1 MKTDVLIVGCGVAGL
16 YAALSLPADKQIT
29 VITKSDAESSDS
41 YLAQGG
47 ICVLRNDDDYDAFFR
62 DTLKAGHYEN
72 NCESIDIMIR
82 SSQETIQD
90 LIDYGVEFTKKNGEL
105 CYTREGAHSSHRI
118 LYHKDITGEEI
129 TRKLLAR
136 ARERENITI
145 MEYTTMLDLLES
157 GGDCCGIVAKDA
169 EGKIS
174 PIIASAVLLAC
185 GGIGG
190 LYEHSTNFPHLT
202 GDGIAVCLKHGVELL
217 HVDYIQIHPTTLYQ
231 TEPGRHFLIS
241 ESVRGEGA
249 HLLDKNGERF
259 TYELQPRDLLSQE
272 IKKQMQKDGTDHV
285 MLDMRPI
292 GEEHIREHF
301 PNIYEHCLEQ
311 GYDPIKEPIPIVPAQ
326 HYFMGGVKVDRNS
339 KTSMN
344 RLYAAGETSCNG
356 VHGANRL
363 ASNSLLESLVFA
375 KRAAKHMA
383 VNELE
388 NPIDLIDVQI
398 DENQYKDESALF
410 ESYKQNVLDEI
421 DRVHSLSKEA

>member
-82 SSQETIQD
+82 SSRETIQD

-157 GGDCCGIVAKDA
+157 DGDCCGIVAKDA
-169 EGKIS
+169 EGKIF

-339 KTSMN
+339 KTNMN

-388 NPIDLIDVQI
+388 NPIDLIDVEI
-398 DENQYKDESALF
+398 DENQYKDESALL
-410 ESYKQNVLDEI
+410 ESYKQNVLEEI
-421 DRVHSLSKEA
+421 DRVHSLPKEA